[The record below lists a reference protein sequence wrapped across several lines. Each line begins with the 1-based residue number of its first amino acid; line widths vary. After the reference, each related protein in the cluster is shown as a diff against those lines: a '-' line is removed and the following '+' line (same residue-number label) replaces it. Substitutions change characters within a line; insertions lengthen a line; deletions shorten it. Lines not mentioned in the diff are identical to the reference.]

1 MFSNAP
7 AKWRKLHQQAT
18 YLRIVCL
25 DERRRDIVVAEGKIH
40 TEQER
45 QDGQVR
51 SGIARLCLEQPPLSR
66 TPNSTFITRN
76 DFEDIQLTARL

>member
-51 SGIARLCLEQPPLSR
+51 CLEQPPLSR